1 MRGAPA
7 PRIAWQAGDP
17 RLQAA
22 IEAALAGPAG
32 PGGPARSNP
41 RRTLEIRT
49 LALAPPLAVVLKTH
63 HVATGRHRLRERIKR
78 ALGRSP
84 ARREWAAMV
93 ALHAAGLPVPR
104 PLAWGR
110 APSGDE
116 LVVSEAVAGV
126 PLAEAFALSDPAGR
140 EGIVDRL
147 AEALVAL
154 ARQGRIHGDLH
165 LGNLMHETASGRVV
179 LLDHQ
184 RGRRARGADDR
195 LRDLARLE
203 LSLLRADWSPP
214 LRARL
219 RARIGVGPELDD
231 ALRRFAAD
239 HVRGRAR
246 RVLRPGRRIE
256 PVARAGLRGRRDA
269 RLPES
274 TLFSL
279 ITRATESAARRPR
292 RGGRAF
298 VAEVVL
304 DGRRHCVKWSEAGS
318 LARRLGAALRGSR
331 AARAFDAGQR
341 EALLLGRAARP
352 LAALDASAGLLPG
365 ASWLVLEWIDGVD
378 LDEHRPASPAAATA
392 LAHAL
397 ADWLADLHA
406 LGVSHAD
413 LKGSNLRLETR
424 AEPGPGTDARAD
436 DPADA
441 SEGAF
446 RFRLLDLEDLVG
458 PGRLDDESRL
468 KALAQLNASIADDR
482 LPLAAR
488 DAFLERY
495 AKRLPFRDPR
505 LDWPTARREIA
516 RRSLARRHRF
526 RGEGCGCSGP
536 GESASD
542 ADGARGF
549 SPPSP

>member
-1 MRGAPA
+1 MSDAPA

-22 IEAALAGPAG
+22 IEAALARPAE

-41 RRTLEIRT
+41 RRTLETRT
-49 LALAPPLAVVLKTH
+49 LALAAPLRVVLKTH
-63 HVATGRHRLRERIKR
+63 HVATGRHRLRDRIKR

-84 ARREWAAMV
+84 ARREFAAMV

-110 APSGDE
+110 TAAGDE
-116 LVVSEAVAGV
+116 LVVGEAVAGA
-126 PLAEAFALSDPAGR
+126 PLAEAFARSDRAGR
-140 EGIVDRL
+140 EAIVDRL
-147 AEALVAL
+147 AEALAAL
-154 ARQGRIHGDLH
+154 AREGRIHGDLH

-184 RGRRARGADDR
+184 HGRRARGVDDR

-203 LSLLRADWSPP
+203 LSLLRADWPP
-214 LRARL
+214 ALRARL
-219 RARIGVGPELDD
+219 RARLGVGTALDE

-246 RVLRPGRRIE
+246 RVLRPGRQIE
-256 PVARAGLRGRRDA
+256 PVARPGLRGRRDA
-269 RLPES
+269 RLPEAA
-274 TLFSL
+274 LIAL
-279 ITRATESAARRPR
+279 ITQAPQSASRRPR

-298 VAEVVL
+298 VAEL
-304 DGRRHCVKWSEAGS
+304 ALEGRRYCVKWSEAGS
-318 LARRLGAALRGSR
+318 LAHRLGAALRGSR

-352 LAALDASAGLLPG
+352 LAALDESAGLLPG

-378 LDEHRPASPAAATA
+378 LDEARPASPRAATA

-413 LKGSNLRLETR
+413 LKGGNLRVAQDVEAEAETG
-424 AEPGPGTDARAD
+424 AEAV
-436 DPADA
+436 
-441 SEGAF
+441 F

-458 PGRLDDESRL
+458 PKRLDDEARL
-468 KALAQLNASIADDR
+468 TALAQLNASIADEQ

-495 AKRLPFRDPR
+495 AARLPFGSSR
-505 LDWPTARREIA
+505 LDRQTARREIA
-516 RRSLARRHRF
+516 RRSLARHHRF
-526 RGEGCGCSGP
+526 RGEDCGGCEDRETDSNR
-536 GESASD
+536 D
-542 ADGARGF
+542 AAAGF